1 MAQLSA
7 WPDDSLAQTKM
18 NWKYRA
24 PFKLTQ
30 YWKKEKRTAD
40 SSLSVRVNGR
50 ARYWSGGTS
59 SEERRVGKECV
70 STCRSRWSP
79 SHQQNNTDTLEVK
92 NLQQSAKL
100 ARTVSYMYVME

>member
-50 ARYWSGGTS
+50 ARYWSGGTRDVS
-59 SEERRVGKECV
+59 RYMPIPGGPSFENFEQLGRASCRERVCQYV
-70 STCRSRWSP
+70 STSVDAVVLKKKK
-79 SHQQNNTDTLEVK
+79 NTK
-92 NLQQSAKL
+92 
-100 ARTVSYMYVME
+100 